1 MIALKSILVPT
12 DFSET
17 SMVAVR
23 YGAALARAFGARL
36 SLLHVVHESFTD
48 DIIAATSLGML
59 EVAGKNARV
68 RLTRLLS
75 SEDERALRPEHVVR
89 TGPPDTEIVDYAR
102 EHDVDLI
109 VVATRGRSAVAHIIE
124 GSVAERLLRRAPCPV
139 LIVRHPEHEFVLPET
154 AVS

>member
-48 DIIAATSLGML
+48 DIIAATGDLF
-59 EVAGKNARV
+59 
-68 RLTRLLS
+68 
-75 SEDERALRPEHVVR
+75 DDYDVVR
-89 TGPPDTEIVDYAR
+89 TIAR
-102 EHDVDLI
+102 AAIACVSHY
-109 VVATRGRSAVAHIIE
+109 R
-124 GSVAERLLRRAPCPV
+124 AERAGLKPLFWACPQ
-139 LIVRHPEHEFVLPET
+139 LGDSFPSYNALHATDRL
-154 AVS
+154 VSIYVAFGRGT